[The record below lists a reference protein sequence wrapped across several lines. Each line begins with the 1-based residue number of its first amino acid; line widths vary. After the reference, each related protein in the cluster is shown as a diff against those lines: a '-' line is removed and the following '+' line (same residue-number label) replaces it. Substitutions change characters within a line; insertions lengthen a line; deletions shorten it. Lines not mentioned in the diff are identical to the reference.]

1 MSNDY
6 RSYVECDYNSI
17 YHHGVKGMKWGVRRY
32 QNEDGTLTP
41 EGRRKYGKLFDKYK
55 KRGYSDGHA
64 LTMAKNSRSDGKKRA
79 IAALGGLAGTT
90 IGSVLINQGLEEQE
104 MANILRRSS
113 GIAQKTKLNK
123 KTALGLAL
131 GLGSAAVAG
140 GYLAYKN
147 HKDAKNKKKVNS
159 NKVQDAYISK
169 LKSRYNKVKKEN
181 PKWIKDNFGNDSFK
195 SIINNDPDL
204 LDMALDE
211 YDLEKKS
218 KRRSR

>member
-6 RSYVECDYNSI
+6 RAYVECDYNSI

-55 KRGYSDGHA
+55 KRGYSDGEA

-79 IAALGGLAGTT
+79 IAALGGLVGTT

-131 GLGSAAVAG
+131 GLGSAAGAY
-140 GYLAYKN
+140 GYLAYKA
-147 HKDAKNKKKVNS
+147 HKDAKNKKLNS
-159 NKVQDAYISK
+159 NRVPDSYKSE
-169 LKSRYNKVKKEN
+169 LKSRYDKVKKEN

-211 YDLEKKS
+211 YDLERKS
-218 KRRSR
+218 KRR